1 MAGSADDR
9 LRRFLFEG
17 APLRGHWV
25 RLSGAWREAREH
37 QPLAPAPLSLLGEA
51 LAACSLL
58 AGSLKFHGTLSLQLR
73 GSQGGVSMLIAQ
85 ATHTLEVRGVAHVVP
100 DRLVPDADFTQLTG
114 DGQLV
119 VTVERGAGVDPWQ
132 GIVPLEGGSLAACME
147 SYFVNSEQ
155 VPTAMVLA
163 ADERFAAGL
172 LLQKLP
178 APSSAGEAEEA
189 RIYEIWEEAV
199 LRLRTVS
206 REELLDLD
214 PEVLL
219 SRLFSNETL
228 RLFDGEAVSFA
239 CRCGRERVGAMLKGL
254 GRDEI
259 DSILAEQGAV
269 TVTCEFCQRPYRFDA
284 VDVQQLFL
292 ENPAGEGSER
302 LN

>member
-1 MAGSADDR
+1 MAESADDR
-9 LRRFLFEG
+9 LRRFLFED

-37 QPLAPAPLSLLGEA
+37 QPLPAAPLVLLGES
-51 LAACSLL
+51 LAACCLL
-58 AGSLKFHGTLSLQLR
+58 AGSLKFQGTLSLQLR

-85 ATHTLEVRGVAHVVP
+85 ATHTLAVRAVAHVVAE
-100 DRLVPDADFTQLTG
+100 RLVPEADFTQLTRG
-114 DGQLV
+114 GQLV
-119 VTVERGAGVDPWQ
+119 VTVERGTGVDPWQ

-147 SYFVNSEQ
+147 SYFVTSEQ

-163 ADERFAAGL
+163 ADEHGAAGL

-178 APSSAGEAEEA
+178 TPASAGEAEEA

-206 REELLDLD
+206 RDELLQLD
-214 PEVLL
+214 PEALL
-219 SRLFSNETL
+219 PRLFSNETL
-228 RLFDGEAVSFA
+228 RLFDGEAVHFA

-254 GRDEI
+254 GRNEV
-259 DSILAEQGAV
+259 DSVLAEQGAV

-284 VDVQQLFL
+284 VDIQQLFL
-292 ENPAGEGSER
+292 ESPGSEGSER